1 MSRHLGQALF
11 GLAKSCFE
19 LLQLLLSRADC
30 VFPVACFS
38 GAQAGAALV
47 RHTFPQSSWT
57 SRRLPLSQ
65 TWSPG
70 RQRSS
75 AQWCCEA
82 VSIADCAKG
91 ARQHLR
97 FRTRARGPLG
107 LLLLFRHVVQLG
119 MRKGFESGGAASAT
133 TATGSAPASW
143 LGDGGRATTGW
154 VIRRHT
160 SRGAARWA
168 YGQHW
173 WFN

>member
-11 GLAKSCFE
+11 GLAKSGFE

-30 VFPVACFS
+30 VFPIACFS
-38 GAQAGAALV
+38 GAQACAELV
-47 RHTFPQSSWT
+47 RHTFPRSSLT

-82 VSIADCAKG
+82 VSIVGCART

-97 FRTRARGPLG
+97 FGTRARGPLG
-107 LLLLFRHVVQLG
+107 LLLLFRHVVGLE
-119 MRKGFESGGAASAT
+119 MRKGFEWWCCFCYYCYGFCSCLLARRRRAGDNGVGDKEAHAQRVSA
-133 TATGSAPASW
+133 
-143 LGDGGRATTGW
+143 LGVRATL
-154 VIRRHT
+154 VV
-160 SRGAARWA
+160 
-168 YGQHW
+168 
-173 WFN
+173 